1 MYDRPDSLV
10 GKQIDQ
16 FRLDQ
21 FIARGAMGMVF
32 KAFDTILL
40 RTVAVKLISK
50 LDVEGASEEELATM
64 EEARK
69 RLIQEAKAAG
79 RLTHPNIVTIHC
91 YGETPEFVYICM
103 ELVNGK
109 TLSQQLNEQRIL
121 SLGETLTIF
130 EQILQALE
138 LSTQEEIVHRDI
150 KPSNIMIMDGNR
162 VKVMDFGIAKLPS
175 LSMTTVGTV
184 LGTPHYMSP
193 EQISGQMV
201 DIRSDLFSVGA
212 VLYEVLTGERPFKA
226 ESTAALIYKILQVD
240 PIPLRVLNAQL
251 PEPVGDIVK
260 KALAKDPAQRF
271 QTPTEMLI
279 ALRSVSESRTVTGMA
294 NDITVAKKNLLSE
307 QTIQV
312 KPEELAQAR
321 AQAST
326 NLPATPPPEPAAIPP
341 LAPQQAPTGAAASE
355 TPAEKLEVKEE
366 QAEPKKVQAK
376 EKAARIQPSPK
387 PAPRDQKAT
396 GAPGSLAKIIAGVAI
411 LLVLVVVSGILLQRM
426 FLTPTPQI
434 PSPAAS
440 TTEEPAGTGQS
451 SAPGDQIKKSVES
464 LIAQARG
471 QWDSDLATAQNLLEQ
486 AVALDPTN
494 FEAIFQLAR
503 LLTFKKDFPAATQH
517 YQNALQIN
525 NQVPEVFFNLGF
537 IYLSQGAFDQA
548 IENYET
554 CRALSPPYLDEV
566 LTNLAICHWKKNN
579 PTQAKLLLKQALD
592 LNPNNDRARNHLNT
606 LEKTA
611 GAKKP

>member
-1 MYDRPDSLV
+1 VYNNPDKLIGTQV
-10 GKQIDQ
+10 DQ

-50 LDVEGASEEELATM
+50 LDAEGASEEELATR

-103 ELVNGK
+103 ELVIGK
-109 TLSQQLNEQRIL
+109 TLGQLLNEKKIL
-121 SLGETLTIF
+121 PLGESLGIF

-138 LSTQEEIVHRDI
+138 LANVEEIVHRDI
-150 KPSNIMIMDGNR
+150 KPSNIMIMDGSR

-212 VLYEVLTGERPFKA
+212 VLYEVLTGERPFQA

-240 PIPLRVLNAQL
+240 PISPRVLNVNI
-251 PEPVGDIVK
+251 PEPVGDILR
-260 KALAKDPAQRF
+260 KALAKDSAQRY
-271 QTPTEMLI
+271 QTPTEMLV
-279 ALRSVSESRTVTGMA
+279 ALRMISESRAAPGGMA
-294 NDITVAKKNLLSE
+294 NDITIVKKDLLSE

-312 KPEELAQAR
+312 KPEELVQAR
-321 AQAST
+321 AQVSQKV
-326 NLPATPPPEPAAIPP
+326 PAIPPPEPAAVLPMGP
-341 LAPQQAPTGAAASE
+341 AGPAVPE
-355 TPAEKLEVKEE
+355 TAGEKREVKEE
-366 QAEPKKVQAK
+366 TSEPKKVQAK
-376 EKAARIQPSPK
+376 EKSARIQAPSK
-387 PAPRDQKAT
+387 LASKDQKIT
-396 GAPGSLAKIIAGVAI
+396 GAPTSSAKIVAGIAA
-411 LLVLVVVSGILLQRM
+411 LMVLAVVSGILLLRM
-426 FLTPTPQI
+426 FPRTTQQLPP
-434 PSPAAS
+434 PA
-440 TTEEPAGTGQS
+440 TTVTEKGADTGQNE
-451 SAPGDQIKKSVES
+451 APGDQVKNSVES
-464 LIAQARG
+464 LIAQART
-471 QWDSDLATAQNLLEQ
+471 QWDSDPASAQNLLEQ

-494 FEAIFQLAR
+494 FEATFQLAR
-503 LLTFKKDFPAATQH
+503 LLTFKKDFTAAVQH
-517 YQNALQIN
+517 YQNAININ
-525 NQVPEVFFNLGF
+525 NQVPEIFFNLGY

-566 LTNLAICHWKKNN
+566 LTNLAICHWKKND
-579 PTQAKLLLKQALD
+579 PTQARVLLKQALD
-592 LNPNNDRARNHLNT
+592 LNPGNDRARNHLNT
-606 LEKTA
+606 LDKTP
-611 GAKKP
+611 GAKKQ